1 MKPNTVLLCLLNF
14 IFVIL
19 ITFLTISCNKEIE
32 YNGFTLRN
40 LNGESYVITSYNGN
54 NSEITLPFDYEGTKV
69 YWVIPDKQITSIER
83 VIILND
89 SVIIDNDAFDYV
101 EIVAKNE
108 VITDKL
114 LNQIHLKDYKLIY
127 QVDVE
132 FVYDEINITKAI
144 YNEDDS
150 IVLPEYLEKDNGKEF
165 LGWYYNDSIYAPG
178 DAFII
183 GKEDVSFTPVFSDN
197 IKISFDVS
205 TYNIESIDDIIV
217 SSGSK
222 VTLPDINL
230 EYYKFLGWYNGD
242 KLYNNDSIFND
253 DIVLVPKFEKTHYCV
268 TLINEITNS
277 QNIIYIEKDIDYE
290 LIHED
295 IEGYEF
301 IGWYLGEN
309 LISNG
314 LEIKSDVTL
323 HAIYEKT
330 MAEITFDVNHGDSL
344 DFEKK
349 LYNIG
354 SKATFPLPTRSGYKF
369 MGWSESLYGAWID
382 KYTYNKVKYDVTDDV
397 TLYALWI
404 PDEYANNCIQD
415 TFENNPWHHIYY
427 VKTYD
432 ELVNLPTSGYVFLEN
447 DINMRKKEWTPLG
460 DNVLDESIEP
470 FKGYFDGNGY
480 VIRNFKITNP
490 KSNNVGFFG
499 AMEGYVYNLN
509 LTNVEIEYSEKYIDS
524 DVYIGG
530 MCGNQL
536 KGKII
541 NCKVDNVTINT
552 KYGYVGLLCGESK
565 GLIEDVEVK
574 GTLSLNGENIISG
587 GLVSNKLLYSKNQLD
602 ASNVSNVLV
611 DVTVIDLYNN
621 PFGGLYGKC
630 EGALKTNNVSIK
642 ITTDSISNKYNIAYS
657 LKDTYLNNINYE
669 ANNSLQ
675 DIHFNDNSII
685 I

>member
-1 MKPNTVLLCLLNF
+1 MKKIRIILLCLF
-14 IFVIL
+14 TL
-19 ITFLTISCNKEIE
+19 IMSISCSCNKEKQ
-32 YNGFTLRN
+32 YNGFVLKLTDGIN
-40 LNGESYVITSYNGN
+40 YVIVDYIGTE
-54 NSEITLPFDYEGTKV
+54 SEITLPFEYDGV
-69 YWVIPDKQITSIER
+69 
-83 VIILND
+83 
-89 SVIIDNDAFDYV
+89 SVGWISPNHKLTNVKKINIVDECVAIQKSSFDNV
-101 EIVAKNE
+101 ELVVKNE
-108 VITDKL
+108 VLTEKL
-114 LNQIHLKDYKLIY
+114 FNYLNSLNQTLVIK
-127 QVDVE
+127 VDVE
-132 FVYDEINITKAI
+132 FLSNSDNLNDSKYIYSENETITI
-144 YNEDDS
+144 PDYVGTNLNEDF
-150 IVLPEYLEKDNGKEF
+150 I
-165 LGWYYNDSIYAPG
+165 GWSYNNTLYKPG
-178 DAFII
+178 ESFTI
-183 GKEDVSFTPVFSDN
+183 GRDDVSFTPVFRDE
-197 IKISFDVS
+197 IKVSFDVS
-205 TYNIESIDDIIV
+205 KYDLDVLE
-217 SSGSK
+217 
-222 VTLPDINL
+222 DINTSKGTTVKLPEVSL
-230 EYYKFLGWYNGD
+230 EYHSFLGWYNGETLFTD
-242 KLYNNDSIFND
+242 KTIFNE
-253 DIVLVPKFEKTHYCV
+253 DITLEPRFEKTHYEV
-268 TLINEITNS
+268 TFINEVTNT
-277 QNIIYIEKDIDYE
+277 QNKLYIKINEDYVFT
-290 LIHED
+290 HED

-309 LISNG
+309 LVSNG
-314 LEIKSDVTL
+314 LELNSDATL
-323 HAIYEKT
+323 QGKYEKT
-330 MAEITFDVNHGDSL
+330 MAEITFDVNHGNSL
-344 DFEKK
+344 DFDKK

-574 GTLSLNGENIISG
+574 GTLSLNGDNIISG

-611 DVTVIDLYNN
+611 DVTLIDLYNN

-642 ITTDSISNKYNIAYS
+642 ITTDSISNKNNIAYS

-675 DIHFNDNSII
+675 DFHLNDNSVIN
-685 I
+685 

>member
-1 MKPNTVLLCLLNF
+1 MKKVRIILLCLLT
-14 IFVIL
+14 L
-19 ITFLTISCNKEIE
+19 IMSISCSCNKEKE
-32 YNGFTLRN
+32 YNGFVLKLT
-40 LNGESYVITSYNGN
+40 NGIDYVIVDYIGPE
-54 NSEITLPFDYEGTKV
+54 SEITLPFEYDGV
-69 YWVIPDKQITSIER
+69 
-83 VIILND
+83 
-89 SVIIDNDAFDYV
+89 SVGWISPNHKLTNVKKINIVDECVAIQKSSFDNV
-101 EIVAKNE
+101 ELVVKNE
-108 VITDKL
+108 VLTEKL
-114 LNQIHLKDYKLIY
+114 FNYLNSLNKTLVIN
-127 QVDVE
+127 VDVE
-132 FVYDEINITKAI
+132 FLSNSDNLNDSKYIYSENETITI
-144 YNEDDS
+144 PDYVGTNLNEDF
-150 IVLPEYLEKDNGKEF
+150 I
-165 LGWYYNDSIYAPG
+165 GWSYNDTLYMPG
-178 DAFII
+178 ESFTI
-183 GKEDVSFTPVFSDN
+183 GRDDVSFTPVFRDE
-197 IKISFDVS
+197 IKVSFDVS
-205 TYNIESIDDIIV
+205 KYDLDVLE
-217 SSGSK
+217 
-222 VTLPDINL
+222 DINTSKGTTVKLPEVSL
-230 EYYKFLGWYNGD
+230 EYHSFLGWYNGET
-242 KLYNNDSIFND
+242 LFTNETIFNE
-253 DIVLVPKFEKTHYCV
+253 DITLEPRFEKTHYEV
-268 TLINEITNS
+268 TFINEVTNA
-277 QNIIYIEKDIDYE
+277 QNKLYIKINEDYVFT
-290 LIHED
+290 HED

-309 LISNG
+309 LVSNG
-314 LEIKSDVTL
+314 LELNSDATL
-323 HAIYEKT
+323 QGKYEKT

-432 ELVNLPTSGYVFLEN
+432 ELINLPTSGYVFLEN

-574 GTLSLNGENIISG
+574 GTLSLNGDNIISG

-642 ITTDSISNKYNIAYS
+642 LTTDSISNKYNIAYS

-669 ANNSLQ
+669 ANNSFE
-675 DIHFNDNSII
+675 DIHFNDNSVIN
-685 I
+685 